1 MWQIYRKLKTSTMCF
16 IDAPP
21 TETMDASGASE
32 LRQREVEDAQRTTG
46 ATEPIL
52 GRVDDNPTALETKY
66 VMELRR
72 SPTRAELRAEAAGQ
86 LKAVLVAKGY
96 KRSTLSGL
104 DRDELVDLVLPLLD
118 PDNAYFD
125 DAPLPLGSNCWQ
137 QLVLRGLLLA
147 VALSYVHALLG
158 LTGAASA
165 AAYAAEAAAL
175 AARNVRCRRAK
186 ADRLRKAS

>member
-1 MWQIYRKLKTSTMCF
+1 MCF
-16 IDAPP
+16 IDALP
-21 TETMDASGASE
+21 TNMDASGASE
-32 LRQREVEDAQRTTG
+32 LRQREVEDAQGTTG

-125 DAPLPLGSNCWQ
+125 DAPLPLGSGQEKGDSTYLQREC
-137 QLVLRGLLLA
+137 
-147 VALSYVHALLG
+147 
-158 LTGAASA
+158 
-165 AAYAAEAAAL
+165 
-175 AARNVRCRRAK
+175 AARARFGHSTHASRALREMIARPK
-186 ADRLRKAS
+186 NQPKRAENDRDRSL

>member
-1 MWQIYRKLKTSTMCF
+1 MCF
-16 IDAPP
+16 IDALP

-104 DRDELVDLVLPLLD
+104 DRDELVDLALPLLD

-137 QLVLRGLLLA
+137 QLVLRFLLVA
-147 VALSYVHALLG
+147 GALSYVHALLG
-158 LTGAASA
+158 LSGWSSAGA
-165 AAYAAEAAAL
+165 YGAEALAL
-175 AARNVRCRRAK
+175 GVRNYRIRKEKRA
-186 ADRLRKAS
+186 RLRKRA